1 MKILRNYIL
10 KDFFSAFTFSLLSI
24 TMVMVLGNLI
34 KLSDMVIRKGVALND
49 AVMLFLFFIPYL
61 LGFTIPLSL
70 LLGILLSLGR
80 LIADNEIVAM
90 HVAGISLGR
99 ILRIFLILGIIF
111 SMCLFILND
120 KILPNF
126 HYRYYQRIKNLY
138 RKNLSAII
146 EPGVFLENFGNYI
159 LYVGDVKGNKLKNIF
174 IYQIEND
181 NLKQI
186 TFAKKGEFISQGKI
200 LKLKLENGFR
210 DEVNPKNR
218 NELYRLNFKI
228 FFMDI
233 PIEEKSKTPIKKKP
247 KDLTM
252 KELKEKIPYL
262 RSLKI
267 FPKNLLIEFH
277 KRISISLSPLIFVIL
292 GFGVATL
299 VRHREKS
306 INFGV
311 TFLLAVSYYLLLI
324 LGETLAEANIV
335 APSLGMW
342 IPNII
347 FLSLGIHL
355 IRKCTF

>member
-1 MKILRNYIL
+1 
-10 KDFFSAFTFSLLSI
+10 
-24 TMVMVLGNLI
+24 
-34 KLSDMVIRKGVALND
+34 MVIRKGVALKD
-49 AVMLFLFFIPYL
+49 ATALFLFFVPYL
-61 LGFTIPLSL
+61 LRFTIPLSL

-90 HVAGISLGR
+90 HVAGISLGK
-99 ILRIFLILGIIF
+99 ILRIFLILGVIF
-111 SMCLFILND
+111 SACLFILND

-126 HYRYYQRIKNLY
+126 HYRYYRRIKNLY
-138 RKNLSAII
+138 RKNISAVI
-146 EPGVFLENFGNYI
+146 EPGIFLENFGNYI
-159 LYVGDVKGNKLKNIF
+159 LYVGDVKGNKIKNVF

-181 NLKQI
+181 SLKQI
-186 TFAKKGEFISQGKI
+186 TFAKKGEFISQEKI

-210 DEVNPKNR
+210 DEMNPKDR
-218 NELYRLNFKI
+218 NELYRLSFKI

-233 PIEEKSKTPIKKKP
+233 PIEEKIKTPIKKKP

-252 KELKEKIPYL
+252 EELKEKIAYL
-262 RSLKI
+262 RNLKI
-267 FPKNLLIEFH
+267 FPKDLIIEFH

-292 GFGVATL
+292 GFGIATR

-324 LGETLAEANIV
+324 LGETLAKSNIV
-335 APSLGMW
+335 VPSLGMW

-347 FLSLGIHL
+347 FLILGIYL
-355 IRKCTF
+355 VRRCTF